1 MTNDL
6 KYQEYLKRTFL
17 RYSTIFLS
25 ILTIVLEILAL
36 FGFMSFIW
44 GLIPFILS
52 NVAKY
57 FYTKKNEKVDKKK

>member
-52 NVAKY
+52 KY